1 MIPGKIFN
9 SRTGRHPWRGVAI
22 LTLLLAAAA
31 LWPVWRD
38 LVGPIGPPLPVTPP
52 DIAALPLSFEP
63 NTGQTD
69 PSVSFIAHAPGST
82 LYFTDSE
89 VVIAL
94 QSGTTS
100 GKSALPSLLSAQ
112 PSSASGPRPPA
123 PSEPSVLRLQFIG
136 ADVAQVASEGHALP
150 GRVNYIRGKDKAKWH
165 TNIATYPSIA
175 YENLYPGIGL
185 HYSGMGGHLKGTY
198 VISAHAD
205 PSKIRWR
212 YEGAQSTTLDDKGR
226 LHIKLRA
233 ADGQP
238 LELTEEAPVAWQEVD
253 SISTPV
259 DVRYELAGDG
269 TISFVLGAYNPA
281 YALTIDP
288 TITYSTYLGSSGFDV
303 CVAIAVRNG
312 NAYVTGWTNST
323 SFPLRTPLDPTYN
336 GGAYDVFVTQLNASG
351 SALVYSTYLG
361 GSDWDQA
368 QSIAVDEQGNAYVTG
383 QTSSFDFPV
392 FNAYQPTIG
401 GFGNDAFVTKLD
413 PTGSALV
420 YSTYLGGSAT
430 DNGYRVAVD
439 TDGSAFVTGTTYSA
453 NFPLHNPYQPT
464 RLGSNDAF
472 VTRFMPNGQALT
484 YSTYLGGSEVDYGN
498 GIAIDALGRAYVVGY
513 TFSTDFPVLNAFQWY
528 SNGGSDAFITRLNAD
543 GKSLSYSTYLGG
555 WGQEIQAND
564 VAWVVAVDAA
574 GNAYVAGETM
584 SSNFPTRNPF
594 QPSYGGGFQDAFV
607 SKLNA
612 TGNDL
617 VFSTYL
623 GGTGTD
629 DGEGIAVDSAGQ
641 VYVGGSTNSANFPT
655 RNPIS
660 NHGRAFMTKFNTAG
674 TDLLFSSRF
683 GGTSVYEFGHAMTID
698 TQGSIYLAGD
708 TESMDFPV
716 VNAYQSF
723 NRGSYDVFIS
733 KISEVVT
740 STATVTQGTPTVLAT
755 TTSSPTAIPSSTNT
769 PPSTGTPTRTPT
781 IAPASST
788 AIVTPAV
795 TVLPTDTP
803 QAAGTP
809 PNTSTPPPTAFPS
822 STNAPPSS
830 TSTRTPIATS
840 TPPMTA
846 RPSDTP
852 QPTGTPTRT
861 PTPPPTSTSTS
872 VAGTAT
878 QAASPGVTATST
890 WTATPTTSTPTVCTI
905 EFADVPPGSTFYPF
919 VQCLACKGVLSG
931 YSDGTFRPGNDITRG
946 QIAKVVSNS
955 AGYDEDPN
963 PQIYEDVD
971 PSNTFYQW
979 INRLSRRGHMGG
991 YPCGGEGEPCGLDD
1005 RPYFRPFNNA
1015 TRAQLA
1021 KIVSN
1026 AAGFADTPPDRI
1038 FADVLPGDGFYIWI
1052 QRLASRGVMG
1062 GYPCGGEGEP
1072 CDDQNRPYFRPYN
1085 NVTRGQTSKIV
1096 AGAFFPNCQP
1106 DTRP

>member
-1 MIPGKIFN
+1 
-9 SRTGRHPWRGVAI
+9 
-22 LTLLLAAAA
+22 
-31 LWPVWRD
+31 
-38 LVGPIGPPLPVTPP
+38 
-52 DIAALPLSFEP
+52 
-63 NTGQTD
+63 
-69 PSVSFIAHAPGST
+69 
-82 LYFTDSE
+82 
-89 VVIAL
+89 
-94 QSGTTS
+94 
-100 GKSALPSLLSAQ
+100 
-112 PSSASGPRPPA
+112 
-123 PSEPSVLRLQFIG
+123 LRLQFIG
-136 ADVAQVASEGHALP
+136 AAAHVTTEGSALP
-150 GRVNYIRGKDKAKWH
+150 GRVNYIRGKEKAKWH

-185 HYSGMGGHLKGTY
+185 HYSGTEGHLKGTY

-205 PSKIRWR
+205 PSNIKWR
-212 YEGAQSTTLDDKGR
+212 YDGAQSTTLDGKGR
-226 LHIKLRA
+226 LHIELKA

-238 LELTEEAPVAWQEVD
+238 LELIEEAPVAWQEID
-253 SISTPV
+253 GNRTPV
-259 DVRYELAGDG
+259 DVRYDLASDG
-269 TISFVLGAYNPA
+269 TIGFVLGAYNPA

-323 SFPLRTPLDPTYN
+323 TFPRQNPYDPTYN
-336 GGAYDVFVTQLNASG
+336 GGAYDVFVTQLSASG

-368 QSIAVDEQGNAYVTG
+368 QSIAVDAQGNAYITG
-383 QTSSFDFPV
+383 QTSSSDFPV
-392 FNAYQPTIG
+392 LNAYQPAIG
-401 GFGNDAFVTKLD
+401 GFGNDAFVAKLD
-413 PTGSALV
+413 PTGAALV

-439 TDGSAFVTGTTYSA
+439 TDGSALVTGTTYSA
-453 NFPLHNPYQPT
+453 NFPLHNPYQPG

-472 VTRFMPNGQALT
+472 VTRFTPNGQALT
-484 YSTYLGGSEVDYGN
+484 YSTYLGGSDVDYGN
-498 GIAIDALGRAYVVGY
+498 GIAIDTLGRAYVVGY
-513 TFSTDFPVLNAFQWY
+513 TFSTDFPVLNAFQWI
-528 SNGGSDAFITRLNAD
+528 NLGGSDAFITRFNPD

-564 VAWVVAVDAA
+564 VAWVVAVDAD

-584 SSNFPTRNPF
+584 SSNFPTRNPV

-660 NHGRAFMTKFNTAG
+660 NHGRAFMARFNTAG

-683 GGTSVYEFGHAMTID
+683 GGNGGSEFGHAMTID
-698 TQGSIYLAGD
+698 AQGSIYLAGD
-708 TESMDFPV
+708 TEAVDFPV

-723 NRGSYDVFIS
+723 NRGSFDAFIS

-740 STATVTQGTPTVLAT
+740 STATVTQDTPTALAT
-755 TTSSPTAIPSSTNT
+755 TTSSPTGTPTSTNT
-769 PPSTGTPTRTPT
+769 PPSTGTPTGTPTRTPT
-781 IAPASST
+781 VAPASST
-788 AIVTPAV
+788 ATVTPAM
-795 TVLPTDTP
+795 TVMPTNTP
-803 QAAGTP
+803 QATGTP
-809 PNTSTPPPTAFPS
+809 PNTATPPPTAFPS
-822 STNAPPSS
+822 STNAPPSGTPTRTATS
-830 TSTRTPIATS
+830 APTSTVTP
-840 TPPMTA
+840 

-861 PTPPPTSTSTS
+861 LTATPPPPTSTSTT
-872 VAGTAT
+872 VTGTAT

-890 WTATPTTSTPTVCTI
+890 WTPLSTTATPTVCAI

-919 VQCLACKGVLSG
+919 VQCLACKGVLGG
-931 YSDGTFRPGNDITRG
+931 YSDGTFRPRNDVTRG
-946 QIAKVVSNS
+946 QIAKVISNS

-991 YPCGGEGEPCGLDD
+991 YQCGGEGEPCGLDN

-1038 FADVLPGDGFYIWI
+1038 FADVLPDDSFYIWI
-1052 QRLASRGVMG
+1052 QRLASRGVMS

-1096 AGAFFPNCQP
+1096 AGAFFPGCQP
-1106 DTRP
+1106 DIKP